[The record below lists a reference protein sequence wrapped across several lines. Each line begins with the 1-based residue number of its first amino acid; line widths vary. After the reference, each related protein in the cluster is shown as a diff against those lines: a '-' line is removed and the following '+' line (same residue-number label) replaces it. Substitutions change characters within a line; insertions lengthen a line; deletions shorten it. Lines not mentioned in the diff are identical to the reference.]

1 MPCLL
6 KTTIDKIGDC
16 YSYHI
21 ILISILDL
29 VKSFGNATNNTHQMD
44 LVNITLIINSIFL
57 ISFMYL
63 FAKWDICGIIIA
75 NGISSI
81 FLINCNLY
89 IIFCGKLNNIISDNK
104 FSIISDIKNYLEKCF
119 LSKKT
124 IILTTLLVIF
134 GYFFKN
140 SLNTASFCFS
150 IISCTPL
157 IVTYFIFIKT
167 G

>member
-1 MPCLL
+1 MAIQILHLFIKIFTFIGTLIIPYYLL
-6 KTTIDKIGDC
+6 IGTNLMGLIYGKKWENNNIDKIGDC

-81 FLINCNLY
+81 FLINCNL
-89 IIFCGKLNNIISDNK
+89 
-104 FSIISDIKNYLEKCF
+104 
-119 LSKKT
+119 
-124 IILTTLLVIF
+124 
-134 GYFFKN
+134 
-140 SLNTASFCFS
+140 
-150 IISCTPL
+150 
-157 IVTYFIFIKT
+157 
-167 G
+167 